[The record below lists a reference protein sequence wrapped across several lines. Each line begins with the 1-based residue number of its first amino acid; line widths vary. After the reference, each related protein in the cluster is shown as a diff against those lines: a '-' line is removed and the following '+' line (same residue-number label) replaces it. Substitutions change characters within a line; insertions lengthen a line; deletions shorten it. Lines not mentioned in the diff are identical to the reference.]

1 MAGLRKPCTGF
12 DSPAT
17 ATAHHHHHHQSNRA
31 GNPAAGLKLLA
42 EPLQAR
48 PGPFGRALPVPE
60 PPPHERGAGHRPT
73 DVHPK
78 AVQTRMGHSSINVT
92 FDRYRYLLPE
102 LEEASPPASA
112 IASRPSARPRRT
124 APGGPRQLHR
134 RPPKRDGRR
143 ANPA

>member
-48 PGPFGRALPVPE
+48 PGPFGRALPVQE
-60 PPPHERGAGHRPT
+60 PPPHELGAGTRPT
-73 DVHPK
+73 DIHPT
-78 AVQTRMGHSSINVT
+78 AVQTRMGHSPINFT
-92 FDRYRYLLPE
+92 SHPYPTPLP
-102 LEEASPPASA
+102 A
-112 IASRPSARPRRT
+112 I
-124 APGGPRQLHR
+124 
-134 RPPKRDGRR
+134 
-143 ANPA
+143 

>member
-60 PPPHERGAGHRPT
+60 PPPHERVAGHRPT
-73 DVHPK
+73 AVNPK
-78 AVQTRMGHSSINVT
+78 SVPTRMRHSSINFT
-92 FDRYRYLLPE
+92 CDRARYLLPQFE
-102 LEEASPPASA
+102 GASPPDSA
-112 IASRPSARPRRT
+112 P
-124 APGGPRQLHR
+124 AP
-134 RPPKRDGRR
+134 
-143 ANPA
+143 